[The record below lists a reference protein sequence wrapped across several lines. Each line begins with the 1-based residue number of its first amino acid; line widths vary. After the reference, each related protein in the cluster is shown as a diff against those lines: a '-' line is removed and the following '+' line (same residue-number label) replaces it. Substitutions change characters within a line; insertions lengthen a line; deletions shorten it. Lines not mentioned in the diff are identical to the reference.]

1 MKKKLLSLVL
11 AGAMVASTS
20 VSAFAA
26 DTVTTG
32 KVTITEG
39 ENEQNVNIGI
49 TGNVLDSQG
58 NIKPGTINVTVP
70 TAVTFTVA
78 NNGTLTSADMT
89 ITNNSNEKL
98 IVVAKGFEDAN
109 GDQDIE
115 VIKRSEFETNGAS
128 GTERNKV
135 WLTLEGGT
143 QNLGLTSEHNGKS
156 NGKMYNGEYTSE
168 VLENQNY
175 EIGKIDGNH
184 DMTLRL
190 VGEGGTKEAAG
201 NAIRDRFKLIL
212 KVKRDR
218 NV

>member
-32 KVTITEG
+32 NVTITKG

-109 GDQDIE
+109 GDEDIE
-115 VIKRSEFETNGAS
+115 VIKRSDFETNGAS

-135 WLTLEGGT
+135 WLRLEGGT
-143 QNLGLTSEHNGKS
+143 QNLGLTSENNGKS

-175 EIGKIDGNH
+175 EIGKIDGNR

-190 VGEGGTKEAAG
+190 VGAGGTKDSAG
-201 NAIRDRFKLIL
+201 NAIQDRFKLIL
-212 KVKRDR
+212 KVKRER
-218 NV
+218 